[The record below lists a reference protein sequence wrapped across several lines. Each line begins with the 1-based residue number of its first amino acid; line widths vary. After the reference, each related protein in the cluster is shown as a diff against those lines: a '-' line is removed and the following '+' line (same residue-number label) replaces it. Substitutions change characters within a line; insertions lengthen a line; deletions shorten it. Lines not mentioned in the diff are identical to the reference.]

1 MNPERIGRN
10 IQVWCAYYGD
20 PESTLETVGGL
31 FGVTRERVRQVIS
44 KVDRN
49 CYRDEIK
56 RLRILVDMSNITDS
70 PDDIRIVR
78 TVINK
83 DLPDK
88 WYRNHIR
95 LFRRWNK
102 IYE

>member
-1 MNPERIGRN
+1 MNPERIDRN
-10 IQVWCAYYGD
+10 RQIWESYYCYS
-20 PESTLETVGGL
+20 ESTLGTVGEL
-31 FGVTRERVRQVIS
+31 YGVTRERVRQIIH

-49 CYRDEIK
+49 YYRDEIK

-78 TVINK
+78 TVINH
-83 DLPDK
+83 DLPAK
-88 WYRNHIR
+88 WYKNHIR

>member
-1 MNPERIGRN
+1 MNPQKIERN
-10 IQVWCAYYGD
+10 ILIWRSYYEE
-20 PESTLETVGGL
+20 PEFTLEIVGQL
-31 FGVTRERVRQVIS
+31 YGVTRERVRQIIQ

-49 CYRDEIK
+49 YYLDEIR

-70 PDDIRIVR
+70 PDDIRLVR

-83 DLPDK
+83 ELPNK

-95 LFRRWNK
+95 LFRKWGR

>member
-1 MNPERIGRN
+1 MNPMKTGRN
-10 IQVWCAYYGD
+10 IRVWCAYYGD
-20 PESTLETVGGL
+20 SESTLGTVGEI
-31 FGVTRERVRQVIS
+31 FGVTRERVRQIIA

-83 DLPDK
+83 GLPDK
-88 WYRNHIR
+88 WYKNHIR

>member
-1 MNPERIGRN
+1 MNPERIDRN
-10 IQVWCAYYGD
+10 RQIWESYYCYQ
-20 PESTLETVGGL
+20 EATLGTVGQL
-31 FGVTRERVRQVIS
+31 YGVSRQRVRQIIQ

-49 CYRDEIK
+49 YYLDEIR

-70 PDDIRIVR
+70 PDDIRLVR
-78 TVINK
+78 TVINME
-83 DLPDK
+83 LPKK

-95 LFRRWNK
+95 LFRKWGR

>member
-1 MNPERIGRN
+1 MNPERIDRN
-10 IQVWCAYYGD
+10 RRIWENYYCY
-20 PESTLETVGGL
+20 PESTLDTVGQSY
-31 FGVTRERVRQVIS
+31 GVTRERIRQVIA
-44 KVDRN
+44 KVDRHN
-49 CYRDEIK
+49 YMDEIR

-83 DLPDK
+83 DLPPK
-88 WYRNHIR
+88 WYRTHIR
-95 LFRRWNK
+95 LFRKWGQ

>member
-1 MNPERIGRN
+1 MNPERIDRN
-10 IQVWCAYYGD
+10 KQIWCKYYGD
-20 PESTLETVGGL
+20 PESTLGTVGEL
-31 FGVTRERVRQVIS
+31 FGVTRERVRQIIA
-44 KVDRN
+44 KVDRHF
-49 CYRDEIK
+49 YRDEIK

-83 DLPDK
+83 DLPNK
-88 WYRNHIR
+88 WYKNRIR